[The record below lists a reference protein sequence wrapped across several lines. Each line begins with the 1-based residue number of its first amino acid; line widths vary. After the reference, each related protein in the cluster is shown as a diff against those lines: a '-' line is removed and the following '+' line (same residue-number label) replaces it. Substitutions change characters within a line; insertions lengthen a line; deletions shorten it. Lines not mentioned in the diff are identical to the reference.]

1 MTHPRCAC
9 CTLAA
14 ALAFLLPTHTVQ
26 GRQTEARK
34 PSLSLRATPPF
45 GFTPLRVR
53 VVADIRDGSDDYAE
67 FYCATVEWEWGDGTM
82 SENGT
87 DCDPYEAGKSTIQRH
102 FTADHIYRQP
112 GQFRIIFKLKQKKK
126 QVASASTS
134 VQARAGV
141 GDEFGR

>member
-9 CTLAA
+9 CTLVA
-14 ALAFLLPTHTVQ
+14 ALAFLLPTHSVQ

-34 PSLSLRATPPF
+34 PSLSVRATPPF